1 MSVFGTFVGN
11 VDQPVSVALSGTT
24 LTDVVTA
31 TDDSLTSASVS
42 FANDSAGAVTCY
54 IYWYQASTTTD
65 FMIWVGSV
73 PTKTTTTVSDIPIR
87 LRDGDKIKV
96 IGAASVKATAINMLN
111 FALGR

>member
-24 LTDVVTA
+24 LTDIVTA

>member
-1 MSVFGTFVGN
+1 MSVLGTFVGN
-11 VDQPVSVALSGTT
+11 VDQPVSVALSGTS

-31 TDDSLTSASVS
+31 TDDSLTSASVA

-73 PTKTTTTVSDIPIR
+73 PTKTTTIVSDLPIR
-87 LRDGDKIKV
+87 LRDGDKVKV
-96 IGAASVKATAINMLN
+96 IGAASVKATVINMLN

>member
-73 PTKTTTTVSDIPIR
+73 DRGTPFSFLSSMGANSR
-87 LRDGDKIKV
+87 LR
-96 IGAASVKATAINMLN
+96 
-111 FALGR
+111 